1 MQVNTITAE
10 EYADI
15 VKFMSIKCA
24 RLCSKSESS
33 EDFYNRY
40 DRLLEGA
47 LRNARVVDDVHPGS
61 LIGKLAVVR
70 LTGSRIK
77 TYKILEVDEG
87 TSTYFWRLDR
97 YANHP
102 IITASEKILAVIV

>member
-15 VKFMSIKCA
+15 VKFMTTKCA

-33 EDFYNRY
+33 DDFYNRY
-40 DRLLEGA
+40 DRLMEGA
-47 LRNARVVDDVHPGS
+47 LRNSRSINDIHPDS

-70 LTGSRIK
+70 LAGSRIK
-77 TYKILEVDEG
+77 TYKIIEVDEG
-87 TSTYFWRLDR
+87 TSTYFWRLHR
-97 YANHP
+97 VSNHP
-102 IITASEKILAVIV
+102 IITVSEKILAVIV